1 MKKITV
7 LLMSLLLVSSLLI
20 GCSSQAPAENNNTP
34 VAELDLS
41 NYDEVLEEARGT
53 TVNFYGWGGSTHAN
67 AWVEDVLGGALKE
80 QYDITLNRVSS
91 DIDQILTKLLSEKQ
105 LNADGTIDVVWI
117 NGENFFTA
125 MENDLL
131 YGPFLDVLPNANK
144 YLDFNDPDVKYDF
157 GFPTD
162 GYEAPYGK
170 AQMVLIMDQAKISTL
185 PTSAA
190 ELLEVAKANP
200 GMITY
205 PAPPDFTGSAF
216 VRNIV
221 YEIVGHEQF
230 IDMPAD
236 YDTVKEAVMPAME
249 YLLELK
255 PYLWRNGETYPSS
268 ITQAESMFADG
279 EIAFTMS
286 YNPNSI
292 SLKINTGEFP
302 ETSKAFLFDNGT
314 IGNTHYLAIPKNSTN
329 KAAALVLINEML
341 SVESQVTKM
350 DPNVW
355 GDLAVLDVDK
365 LNDQELEY
373 FNSIELG
380 PGAVSNEEILTKRLP
395 EVSAKIL
402 VLIEQVWE
410 EVVLN
415 SN

>member
-255 PYLWRNGETYPSS
+255 PYLWRNGETYPAS

-279 EIAFTMS
+279 EIAFMMS
-286 YNPNSI
+286 YNPNFI

-350 DPNVW
+350 DPDVW

-380 PGAVSNEEILTKRLP
+380 PGAVSNEELLTKRLP

>member
-80 QYDITLNRVSS
+80 KYDITLNRVSS

-230 IDMPAD
+230 IGMPAD

-380 PGAVSNEEILTKRLP
+380 PGAVSNEELLTKRLP
-395 EVSAKIL
+395 EVSAEIL

>member
-80 QYDITLNRVSS
+80 KYDITLNRVSS

-350 DPNVW
+350 DPDVW

>member
-80 QYDITLNRVSS
+80 KYDITLNRVSS

-380 PGAVSNEEILTKRLP
+380 PGAVSNEELLTKRLP

>member
-380 PGAVSNEEILTKRLP
+380 PGAVSNEELLTKRLP

>member
-350 DPNVW
+350 DPDVW